1 MLARLRAAAPRA
13 LPNGWPDAVRQLL
26 VFAAAYYAYRLV
38 RGAIDG
44 HTTAAAFEHAPAA
57 SGVERSLHLFVEPA
71 VQAWGTSKPWLID
84 FASWMYVNAHLPL
97 MIGSL
102 IWLYVFRNRAFY
114 FVRNVFVVAMGLALL
129 GYLFFP
135 TAPPRLF
142 REWGFEDSVSN
153 FLGFNTDTSATSA
166 LVNPFAAIPSMHVCF
181 ALVIGFSLARLVRP
195 RPLKVAWA
203 LYPVLMTFVV
213 VVTANHWWMDA
224 ALGALT
230 ALVSV
235 TVAQSLLARARPD
248 DWASA
253 GAEARWSASRSI
265 GGSGPVGQIAGQLPD
280 GPGAGARPGP
290 RSPRSCA

>member
-1 MLARLRAAAPRA
+1 MLARLRAAASRA

-38 RGAIDG
+38 RGAVDG
-44 HTTAAAFEHAPAA
+44 HTTATAFEHARDII
-57 SGVERSLHLFVEPA
+57 GVERSLHLFVEPA

-84 FASWMYVNAHLPL
+84 FSSWMYVNAHLPL

-114 FVRNVFVVAMGLALL
+114 FVRNVFVVSMGLALL

-181 ALVIGFSLARLVRP
+181 ALIIGFSLARLVRP

-203 LYPVLMTFVV
+203 LYPMLMTFVV

-235 TVAQSLLARARPD
+235 TVAQALLARARPD
-248 DWASA
+248 DWAFA
-253 GAEARWSASRSI
+253 GAQA
-265 GGSGPVGQIAGQLPD
+265 
-280 GPGAGARPGP
+280 
-290 RSPRSCA
+290 

>member
-1 MLARLRAAAPRA
+1 MLARLRAAASRA

-38 RGAIDG
+38 RGAVDG
-44 HTTAAAFEHAPAA
+44 HTTAT
-57 SGVERSLHLFVEPA
+57 GVERSLHLFVEPA

-84 FASWMYVNAHLPL
+84 FSSWMYVNAHLPL

-114 FVRNVFVVAMGLALL
+114 FVRNVFVVSTGLALV

-135 TAPPRLF
+135 SAPPRRF

-153 FLGFNTDTSATSA
+153 FLGFNTDTSATST
-166 LVNPFAAIPSMHVCF
+166 LVNPFAAVPSMHVCF
-181 ALVIGFSLARLVRP
+181 ALIIGFSLARLVRP
-195 RPLKVAWA
+195 RPLRVAWA

-235 TVAQSLLARARPD
+235 TVAQALLARARPD
-248 DWASA
+248 DWAFA
-253 GAEARWSASRSI
+253 GAQA
-265 GGSGPVGQIAGQLPD
+265 
-280 GPGAGARPGP
+280 
-290 RSPRSCA
+290 